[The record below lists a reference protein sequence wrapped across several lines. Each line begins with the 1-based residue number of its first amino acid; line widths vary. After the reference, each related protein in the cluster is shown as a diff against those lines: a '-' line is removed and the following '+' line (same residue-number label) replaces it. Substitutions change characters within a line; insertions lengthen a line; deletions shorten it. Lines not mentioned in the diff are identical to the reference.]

1 MSTTCES
8 VCDTQAVTS
17 ITTDSRNTAWSW
29 LVEACS
35 QKTYDRAREIWAH
48 YVMQNYHDHSVLS
61 GILLLADVFQNFR
74 NSFYEQ
80 HQLDQLQFITLPFW
94 HRPHHRSEHVRNDR
108 EQYAGRDCDHL
119 SPTCPGPLMEGD
131 DPSKPNSWITYL
143 DAITSMEGD
152 VETDARRKFPTLIW
166 WKLPPSA
173 TAISIIPKTTQ
184 FTQWLPPGAGASHR
198 LARHAHQFVVTI
210 LKPEIENP
218 LRSLSTP
225 NTSAIIEIFN
235 FASNETP
242 KRHICGS

>member
-1 MSTTCES
+1 M
-8 VCDTQAVTS
+8 CDTQAVTS

-61 GILLLADVFQNFR
+61 GILLLADVYQNFR

-143 DAITSMEGD
+143 DANNVYGRRCRSRCQEKISDFDLMKTPALGD
-152 VETDARRKFPTLIW
+152 CDLYYPENYTIYTVTTPWRRSISPSRQTRSSICCNDIKAR
-166 WKLPPSA
+166 
-173 TAISIIPKTTQ
+173 
-184 FTQWLPPGAGASHR
+184 
-198 LARHAHQFVVTI
+198 
-210 LKPEIENP
+210 N
-218 LRSLSTP
+218 
-225 NTSAIIEIFN
+225 
-235 FASNETP
+235 
-242 KRHICGS
+242 